1 LANYSIKNLLS
12 FILPSLK
19 SCRSNS
25 DGRTFIPSR
34 TCWYYN
40 RYSSFNFEIFKLPF
54 SKKFRKTEDFFR
66 WEDKYQKHSKEL
78 VDALKTWADSITFP
92 YYEYTGGF
100 LRKYPYSTTVNEIDI
115 HLLKQ
120 AKDHLEKS
128 YSHIFKMHDN
138 IEIECKRLCEKI
150 QEVIK
155 AKYQLSFE
163 HIITS
168 EIYLACPKLKM
179 TQNEDL
185 KESNIYIGSYI
196 FNIIFKNQ
204 PLDDVDDLFVNDT
217 KLVYHRITTIAQ
229 GEESDM
235 ENLKQVI
242 LELISNNNIRNKIE
256 KYHQLYNELRTKP
269 ETLKKEI
276 RYLYAEVQ
284 GGKKLEKSK
293 DCDICQTF

>member
-1 LANYSIKNLLS
+1 
-12 FILPSLK
+12 
-19 SCRSNS
+19 
-25 DGRTFIPSR
+25 
-34 TCWYYN
+34 
-40 RYSSFNFEIFKLPF
+40 
-54 SKKFRKTEDFFR
+54 
-66 WEDKYQKHSKEL
+66 
-78 VDALKTWADSITFP
+78 
-92 YYEYTGGF
+92 
-100 LRKYPYSTTVNEIDI
+100 
-115 HLLKQ
+115 
-120 AKDHLEKS
+120 
-128 YSHIFKMHDN
+128 MHDN
-138 IEIECKRLCEKI
+138 IEAECKRLCEKI

-155 AKYQLSFE
+155 AKYQPSFE
-163 HIITS
+163 YIITS
-168 EIYLACPKLKM
+168 EIYLKCPKLKM

-204 PLDDVDDLFVNDT
+204 PLDDVDALFVNNT
-217 KLVYHRITTIAQ
+217 KLVYHRITIIAQ
-229 GEESDM
+229 GEKSDM

-276 RYLYAEVQ
+276 KYLYAEVQ

>member
-1 LANYSIKNLLS
+1 
-12 FILPSLK
+12 
-19 SCRSNS
+19 
-25 DGRTFIPSR
+25 
-34 TCWYYN
+34 
-40 RYSSFNFEIFKLPF
+40 
-54 SKKFRKTEDFFR
+54 
-66 WEDKYQKHSKEL
+66 
-78 VDALKTWADSITFP
+78 
-92 YYEYTGGF
+92 
-100 LRKYPYSTTVNEIDI
+100 
-115 HLLKQ
+115 
-120 AKDHLEKS
+120 
-128 YSHIFKMHDN
+128 
-138 IEIECKRLCEKI
+138 
-150 QEVIK
+150 
-155 AKYQLSFE
+155 
-163 HIITS
+163 
-168 EIYLACPKLKM
+168 M

-217 KLVYHRITTIAQ
+217 KLVYHRITIIAQ
-229 GEESDM
+229 GEKPDM

-276 RYLYAEVQ
+276 KYLYAEVQ